1 MDSTTNRRRV
11 LAALGAGVA
20 LSGCLGSD
28 PPVADDDAGAD
39 DASEPTDTSDSTA
52 GEYSGPFEL
61 PVPEDELRRGASKDA
76 IPAITAPVFAA
87 DWSGFDEVDATLDD
101 GDEVVGVE
109 LGGVARAY
117 PLAVLNWHEIVNDD
131 FDGRPVV
138 VTYCP
143 LCGSAVVADR
153 LAGGEPTYFGVSG
166 LLWMSDLVM
175 YDDRTNSLWSQV
187 LATAIRGELTGET
200 LSLLPSTISTWGEW
214 RTAHPETEVLVP
226 PPVSGTIRGRQTRRY
241 DVNPYASYQQ
251 SSAIGIGFNDAADD
265 RLHPKTSVVG
275 VAADGVARAYPL
287 DAVERA
293 GVVNDTVGGLPVV
306 VAASAEG
313 TLVAYVRRVD
323 GDSVEFERDGPVLV
337 AAGSRWTLL
346 TGRAL
351 DGPHEGSVLTRA
363 NDRSPMFWFA
373 WADFNPETEIYGVKS
388 ATGEEE

>member
-28 PPVADDDAGAD
+28 PPVADDDAGTD
-39 DASEPTDTSDSTA
+39 GASEPADTSDSTA

-109 LGGVARAY
+109 LDGVARAY

-214 RTAHPETEVLVP
+214 RAAHPETEVLVP

>member
-1 MDSTTNRRRV
+1 MASTTNRRRF
-11 LAALGAGVA
+11 LALGVGAA
-20 LSGCLGSD
+20 IAGCLGSE
-28 PPVADDDAGAD
+28 PPVADDDAARAD
-39 DASEPTDTSDSTA
+39 DAPESAESAAPADSTDAAA
-52 GEYSGPFEL
+52 GDYSGPFEL
-61 PVPEDELRRGASKDA
+61 PVPEGELRRGAPRDA
-76 IPAITAPVFAA
+76 IPAITAPAFAD
-87 DWSGFDEVDATLDD
+87 DWTGFDEVDATLDD

-109 LGGVARAY
+109 LDGVARAY
-117 PLAVLNWHEIVNDD
+117 PLAVLNWHEIVNDE
-131 FDGRPVV
+131 FDGRPAV

-143 LCGSAVVADR
+143 LCGSAVVADGV
-153 LAGGEPTYFGVSG
+153 AGGEPTYFGVSG

-214 RTAHPETEVLVP
+214 RAAHPETEVLVP

-241 DVNPYASYQQ
+241 DVNPYTSYQQ
-251 SSAIGIGFNDAADD
+251 SSDIGIGFNDAADD
-265 RLHPKTSVVG
+265 RLHPKASVVD

-293 GVVNDTVGGLPVV
+293 DVVNDTVGDLPVV

-313 TLVAYVRRVD
+313 SLVAYVRRVD
-323 GDSVEFERDGPVLV
+323 GETVEFDRDGSALV
-337 AAGSRWTLL
+337 AAGSRWDLL

-351 DGPHEGSVLTRA
+351 DGPHEGAVLTRA

-373 WADFNPETEIYGVKS
+373 WADFNPETEIHGS
-388 ATGEEE
+388 

>member
-1 MDSTTNRRRV
+1 MASTTNRRRFLALGV
-11 LAALGAGVA
+11 GAALA
-20 LSGCLGSD
+20 GCLGSD
-28 PPVADDDAGAD
+28 PPVADDDAAGVD
-39 DASEPTDTSDSTA
+39 DASESAEPTDSTA

-76 IPAITAPVFAA
+76 IPAITAPVFGD
-87 DWSGFDEVDATLDD
+87 DWTVFDEVDATLAD

-109 LGGVARAY
+109 LDGVARAY
-117 PLAVLNWHEIVNDD
+117 PLAILNWHEIVNDD

-214 RTAHPETEVLVP
+214 RAAHPETEVLVP

-241 DVNPYASYQQ
+241 DVNPYTSYQQ

-287 DAVERA
+287 DAVESA
-293 GVVNDTVGGLPVV
+293 GVVNDTVGDLPVV

-313 TLVAYVRRVD
+313 SLVAYVRRVD
-323 GDSVEFERDGPVLV
+323 GETVEFGRDGSALV
-337 AAGSRWTLL
+337 AAGSRWDLL

-351 DGPHEGSVLTRA
+351 DGPHEGAVLTRA

-373 WADFNPETEIYGVKS
+373 WADFNPETEIYG
-388 ATGEEE
+388 AENAAGEQE

>member
-28 PPVADDDAGAD
+28 PPVAGDDAGAD
-39 DASEPTDTSDSTA
+39 DASEPAETTDSTA

-109 LGGVARAY
+109 LDGIARAY
-117 PLAVLNWHEIVNDD
+117 PLAVLNWHEIVNDG

-200 LSLLPSTISTWGEW
+200 LSLLPSTSSTWGEW
-214 RTAHPETEVLVP
+214 RAAHPETEVLVP
-226 PPVSGTIRGRQTRRY
+226 PPVSGTIRGRQTRQY

-293 GVVNDTVGGLPVV
+293 GVVNDTVGDLPVV

-323 GDSVEFERDGPVLV
+323 GEAVAFERDGSVLV
-337 AAGSRWTLL
+337 AAGSRWNLL

-373 WADFNPETEIYGVKS
+373 WADFNPETEIYGVKN

>member
-28 PPVADDDAGAD
+28 PPVADDDAGVD
-39 DASEPTDTSDSTA
+39 DASEPADTSDSTA

-109 LGGVARAY
+109 LDGVARAY

-214 RTAHPETEVLVP
+214 RAAHPETEVLVP

>member
-1 MDSTTNRRRV
+1 MPPWP
-11 LAALGAGVA
+11 
-20 LSGCLGSD
+20 GCLGSD
-28 PPVADDDAGAD
+28 PPVADDDTGAD
-39 DASEPTDTSDSTA
+39 DASESAEPTESTA
-52 GEYSGPFEL
+52 GEDSGPFEL
-61 PVPEDELRRGASKDA
+61 PVPEDELRRGAPRDA
-76 IPAITAPVFAA
+76 IPAITAPVFAD
-87 DWSGFDEVDATLDD
+87 DWTGFEAVDATLDD

-109 LGGVARAY
+109 LDGVARAY

-214 RTAHPETEVLVP
+214 RAAHPETEVLVP
-226 PPVSGTIRGRQTRRY
+226 PPVSGTIRGQQTRRY
-241 DVNPYASYQQ
+241 DVNPYTSYQQ
-251 SSAIGIGFNDAADD
+251 SSDIGIGFNDAADD

-275 VAADGVARAYPL
+275 VAVDGVARAYPL

-293 GVVNDTVGGLPVV
+293 GVVNDIVGDLPVV

-313 TLVAYVRRVD
+313 SLVAYVRRVD
-323 GDSVEFERDGPVLV
+323 GETVEFDRDGSALV
-337 AAGSRWTLL
+337 AAGSRWNLL

-351 DGPHEGSVLTRA
+351 DGPHESAVLTRA

-373 WADFNPETEIYGVKS
+373 WADFNPETEIYGGGN
-388 ATGEEE
+388 ATGEQE